1 MTSEHAMFQEHSRDY
16 WDATAGEYQEET
28 QISVTDFHYGPLVY
42 GDSKYQLLPENL
54 EGLRCYEFGCGAAQ
68 NSIYLASRGAECYA
82 SDISD
87 EQIDEAKRLVKR
99 FGLNVELF
107 QQAME
112 TPLAEKYG
120 KFDLVHSSYVLAF
133 SSRPHR
139 AILNA
144 GLALKPGGTFIFSTG
159 HPAFAG
165 EWMEI
170 DDESGTF
177 IRNYFNPEP
186 DIRYDDKGSEAIRS
200 NFFTFDKLTN
210 WISHAGMVVERIL
223 EPAPVKIRRSMT
235 VQDIIRQVPYFS
247 TAWWEH
253 YERLAHC
260 PVVTIFKCRKIKPAS
275 KRKQAS
281 A

>member
-1 MTSEHAMFQEHSRDY
+1 MTSEHAMFQENSRDY
-16 WDATAGEYQEET
+16 WDATAGEYQKET

-42 GDSKYQLLPENL
+42 GDSKYQLLPEDL
-54 EGLRCYEFGCGAAQ
+54 SGLRCYEFGCGAAQ
-68 NSIYLASRGAECYA
+68 NSIYLASQGADCVA
-82 SDISD
+82 TDISD
-87 EQIDEAKRLVKR
+87 EQVAEAKKLVRR
-99 FGLNVELF
+99 FGLDVELF
-107 QQAME
+107 RHPME
-112 TPLAEKYG
+112 SPLPEKYG
-120 KFDLVHSSYVLAF
+120 KFDLVHSSYVLSF

-144 GLALKPGGTFIFSTG
+144 GAALKPGGTFIFSTG

-170 DDESGTF
+170 DDEFGTF
-177 IRNYFNPEP
+177 IRNYFNPVP
-186 DIRYDDKGSEAIRS
+186 DIRYDDKGNEVIRS

-210 WISHAGMVVERIL
+210 WISHAGMMVERIL

-253 YERLAHC
+253 YERLANC
-260 PVVTIFKCRKIKPAS
+260 PVVTIFKCRKVKPVS
-275 KRKQAS
+275 NRRNKS
-281 A
+281 I